1 MIVWLSVWLW
11 LWLSVVTSL
20 VVGKLIDR
28 LHVELRDSAGSAREE
43 VLDIW
48 EGESVQKQVEEFCA
62 AHMLQGETREECLR
76 LKNLATNS
84 YNHKP
89 SGPTDTTTCDSS
101 TRSILQSINI
111 QLVSETGSSDVM
123 NIDFVLHEGVDPIH
137 QSLQFC
143 DKYHV
148 TNDMCMQLI
157 VQAVHIYGINSSIPL
172 QNDIFQENNYVD
184 R

>member
-1 MIVWLSVWLW
+1 MIVWIGVWLWLW

-28 LHVELRDSAGSAREE
+28 LHVDSVGSSGEELLEI
-43 VLDIW
+43 L

-62 AHMLQGETREECLR
+62 AQMLQGETREECLR

-89 SGPTDTTTCDSS
+89 SGPTDTTSS

-123 NIDFVLHEGVDPIH
+123 NIDFVLHDGVDPIH

-148 TNDMCMQLI
+148 TDDMCMQLI